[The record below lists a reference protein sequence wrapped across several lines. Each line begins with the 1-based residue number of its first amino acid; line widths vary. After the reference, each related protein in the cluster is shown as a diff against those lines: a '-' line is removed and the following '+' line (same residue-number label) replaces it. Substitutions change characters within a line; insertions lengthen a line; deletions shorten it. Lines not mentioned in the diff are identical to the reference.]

1 MDNGKRATQFILK
14 NVSGTTMI
22 EIVVTVALAGIVI
35 VGLLMITQS
44 KDSFLK
50 DSSTQYDSVTNLMV
64 PVKKLKRDIAL
75 ASKIKFN
82 ANQELEIQTSVFR
95 NDKLE
100 EYTIAYKNSNCSL
113 DNWGKGFAMK
123 PKSSSF
129 NKKKVSNIK
138 TIPCLIRTNKSS
150 NPPHVETFLGI
161 NTARFCKG
169 GSDFIGNCIK
179 MKTDMPEEYQTP
191 GLKNSDISERRF
203 MAEFI
208 DRTNRTI
215 AFTVD
220 LGNLYDETLR
230 DKVQITR

>member
-1 MDNGKRATQFILK
+1 MDNGKRTTRFILK
-14 NVSGTTMI
+14 NFSGTTMI
-22 EIVVTVALAGIVI
+22 EIVITVALAGIVI

-50 DSSTQYDSVTNLMV
+50 ESSSKYDSVTNLMI

-75 ASKIKFN
+75 ASQIKFN
-82 ANQELEIQTSVFR
+82 INQELEIQTSVFR
-95 NDKLE
+95 NNKLE
-100 EYTIAYKNSNCSL
+100 EYTIVYANSHCQQGV
-113 DNWGKGFAMK
+113 WGKSAAMK
-123 PKSSSF
+123 YSDIPRKAGTR
-129 NKKKVSNIK
+129 K

-150 NPPHVETFLGI
+150 NPPHVEAFLGI
-161 NTARFCKG
+161 HTALFCKG

-179 MKTDMPEEYQTP
+179 MKTDMPEEFQTP
-191 GLKNSDISERRF
+191 SLKNSDISERRF

-208 DRTNRTI
+208 DRTKRTI

>member
-1 MDNGKRATQFILK
+1 MDNGKRVTKFILK

-50 DSSTQYDSVTNLMV
+50 DSSTQYDSVTNLMI

-75 ASKIKFN
+75 ASQIKFN
-82 ANQELEIQTSVFR
+82 VNQELEIQTSVFR

-100 EYTIAYKNSNCSL
+100 EYTIVYKNSNCPAGT
-113 DNWGKGFAMK
+113 WGKSAAMG
-123 PKSSSF
+123 PKSSNF
-129 NKKKVSNIK
+129 KKKVGSIK

-161 NTARFCKG
+161 HTARFCKG